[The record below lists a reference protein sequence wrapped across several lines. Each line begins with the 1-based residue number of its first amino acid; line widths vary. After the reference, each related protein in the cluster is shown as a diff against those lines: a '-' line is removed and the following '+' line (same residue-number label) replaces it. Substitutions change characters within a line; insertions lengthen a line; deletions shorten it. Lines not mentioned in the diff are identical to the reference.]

1 MCSGYVSHVLI
12 NYYSLNKYD
21 LNLIVVQ
28 IILKSTKMGKYL
40 QILKICCKLM
50 IFTTFLQLTGCYSS
64 KFISKTD
71 LPVSGGNYV
80 FHGKNSSYPM
90 VKNAIISNG
99 IISGKVDFSEGNY
112 SSDEKFQIYVSYDS
126 LIKTINDN
134 IRVPLDGITKIIN
147 NGYYRYRVNK
157 TKYNYHT
164 YSFKKGDPYNPY
176 SAGFASLIIPGL
188 GQMISGEIGRGLV
201 FLTGFTG
208 CLVATVAGI
217 VNLGT
222 SYKEESVV
230 GAQIAV
236 FGLIGAACI
245 DLWSIGDAVKVA
257 KVNNLVLRNR
267 HRSSYNFN
275 IKLFLNTPDYGIKH
289 NIPIGLGFKVTF

>member
-1 MCSGYVSHVLI
+1 
-12 NYYSLNKYD
+12 
-21 LNLIVVQ
+21 
-28 IILKSTKMGKYL
+28 MGKHL
-40 QILKICCKLM
+40 KILKIFCKLM

-99 IISGKVDFSEGNY
+99 IISGKVDFGEGNY
-112 SSDEKFQIYVSYDS
+112 SSDEKFQIYVSNDS
-126 LIKTINDN
+126 LIKTNNDN
-134 IRVPLDGITKIIN
+134 ISIPLDGITKIIN
-147 NGYYRYRVNK
+147 NGYYQYRVNK
-157 TKYNYHT
+157 TRYNYRT
-164 YSFKKGDPYNPY
+164 YTYKKGDPYNPS

-188 GQMISGEIGRGLV
+188 GQMISGEIGRGLL

-217 VNLGT
+217 INLGT
-222 SYKEESVV
+222 SYKGESVV

-236 FGLIGAACI
+236 AGLIGAACI

-257 KVNNLVLRNR
+257 KVNNLALRNK
-267 HRSSYNFN
+267 HKTSYNLN
-275 IKLFLNTPDYGIKH
+275 VKPFLYTSENGLKH
-289 NIPIGLGFKVTF
+289 NVPVGLTFKVIF